1 MTHLNQLIKWSPD
14 AVNIQCDA
22 GWFSD
27 SQKIR
32 LGSYFFKTMKAHKIP
47 VIITL
52 HEERKETVSLFK
64 KASAIIFYYQP
75 KYYNELIPN
84 KHFVFDLPA
93 CPFSPSCSK
102 SELRKKYNYN
112 DEDFI
117 LTTCGTAYREK
128 KIPEI
133 IEAMTPFLKI
143 NPHIKLQL
151 IISPHKTLPF
161 SKEEMNK
168 INELVENSDVK
179 EQIFLAGKYTP
190 TDEYFERLHLSNLGF
205 AWYDGSLTSSSAVEK
220 DFISARLPLIA
231 NDSPHFHLDNGNGLI
246 KVNGDMNEF
255 LDTLYLTI
263 KDSRLLHELSIKM
276 GENYIKNN
284 YGEICIVFS

>member
-1 MTHLNQLIKWSPD
+1 MEFHFKVAVMLFLLCLICFFSLEANPSETTRITVISDFSHQSCGIAEHSREFSKALEKEGASVLKIDFFNLFTNFSKYNDTLNQLIKWSPD
-14 AVNIQCDA
+14 VVNIQCDA

-133 IEAMTPFLKI
+133 IEAMHLFLKI
-143 NPHIKLQL
+143 
-151 IISPHKTLPF
+151 
-161 SKEEMNK
+161 
-168 INELVENSDVK
+168 
-179 EQIFLAGKYTP
+179 
-190 TDEYFERLHLSNLGF
+190 
-205 AWYDGSLTSSSAVEK
+205 
-220 DFISARLPLIA
+220 
-231 NDSPHFHLDNGNGLI
+231 
-246 KVNGDMNEF
+246 
-255 LDTLYLTI
+255 TLYKTSTYHFTSQNKPFLQRRDEQN
-263 KDSRLLHELSIKM
+263 K
-276 GENYIKNN
+276 
-284 YGEICIVFS
+284 